1 MRDNKKDKAR
11 LELILEAIDNINE
24 YLIGVTGLEEFGS
37 SKILCHAVLYNL
49 RCIGECANKLSRPF
63 VESHKEADWEGME
76 GLRHV
81 LVNDYYNTKIETVW
95 TIVTH
100 DLLPLKE
107 KINTIL
113 ASLFPDSR
121 R

>member
-1 MRDNKKDKAR
+1 MRDKTNDKTR
-11 LELILEAIDNINE
+11 LELMLEAIDNITE
-24 YLIGVTGLEEFGS
+24 YMKGVTNFEEFNTN
-37 SKILCHAVLYNL
+37 KILFHAVVYNL
-49 RCIGECANKLSRPF
+49 QCIGENAYKLSRPF

-81 LVNDYYNTKIETVW
+81 LVHDYYNTNNATVW
-95 TIVTH
+95 TIVTN

-113 ASLFPDSR
+113 ANLSPDS
-121 R
+121 